1 MYEIKRLR
9 TSLGIR
15 GLRGSALRSSLAAL
29 GNLDID
35 VVRLLFTILLLLD
48 GPWRPWHYKGAS
60 APITR
65 WKC

>member
-15 GLRGSALRSSLAAL
+15 GLPGSALRSSLVPL
-29 GNLDID
+29 GNFDID
-35 VVRLLFTILLLLD
+35 VVRPLHYFAAIAP
-48 GPWRPWHYKGAS
+48 GVPWHYKGVS